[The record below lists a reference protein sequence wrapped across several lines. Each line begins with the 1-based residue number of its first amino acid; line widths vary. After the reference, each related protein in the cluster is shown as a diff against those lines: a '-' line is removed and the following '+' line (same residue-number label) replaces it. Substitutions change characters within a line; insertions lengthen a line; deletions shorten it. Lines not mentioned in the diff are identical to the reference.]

1 MTSLFQARRRAEDFA
16 AAVDGR
22 HDARRAHGEEITH
35 LLGVVETLRTQE
47 QVAPRPE
54 FSADLRSRL
63 MVEAETALRPE
74 TATLLLPARERGRR
88 ERRLAVA
95 ASAFVLVGGTT
106 TMAAA
111 AQSALPG
118 DTLYPIKRGI
128 ERVEAGLN
136 VGPAG
141 RGSDVLDQAADRLT
155 EVEGLLAAGPAGVD
169 ERVALTLTD
178 FHESA
183 QDGAD
188 LLFEAYADSADPA
201 TITEV
206 RTFTAE
212 GIATL
217 ERIAGDVPPSAQ
229 DELVVAAVLLHEID
243 AQAAGLCST
252 CTDLPP
258 VEVPGIILAR
268 GEVDRALT
276 LAAHSDLNN
285 DHAVEVSEELLRRV
299 REQAALPD
307 ASVDATPGAPADPA
321 APAAPGG
328 GGEPAPAAPFE
339 TPQWEP
345 EDWPSLLPDLDGGT
359 TSDGGGTSLTDPVE
373 ELADAIETLLP
384 DTGDLLP

>member
-22 HDARRAHGEEITH
+22 HDAHRAHGEEITH
-35 LLGVVETLRTQE
+35 LLGVVETLRAQE
-47 QVAPRPE
+47 PVAPRPE

-136 VGPAG
+136 VGPADRG
-141 RGSDVLDQAADRLT
+141 RDVLDQAADRLA
-155 EVEGLLAAGPAGVD
+155 EVEGLLATDPAGVD
-169 ERVALTLTD
+169 EQVAVTLTD

-188 LLFEAYADSADPA
+188 LLFEAYGDSADPA

-206 RTFTAE
+206 RTFTAS

-217 ERIAGDVPPSAQ
+217 ERIAGDVPPAAQ
-229 DELVVAAVLLHEID
+229 DELVAAAVLLHEID
-243 AQAAGLCST
+243 AEAAGLCST

-276 LAAHSDLNN
+276 LAANSDLNN

-299 REQAALPD
+299 REQSALPD
-307 ASVDATPGAPADPA
+307 APTDATPTAP

-328 GGEPAPAAPFE
+328 ETAPPAPFE

-359 TSDGGGTSLTDPVE
+359 TSGGGGTSLTDPVE
-373 ELADAIETLLP
+373 ELADAIETILP
-384 DTGDLLP
+384 EPGDLLP